1 MAQFNTD
8 LTVKPT
14 QYGSNIGDMLNI
26 ARGAQAYQQT
36 QQLNPLQLEQQKQI
50 TSQSQMTT
58 QTQERQINADQISY
72 LKKQAMRA
80 INDPDVRNGDPQAI
94 LRVLNGA
101 ETESSLVIKD
111 PKIISSIF
119 GPLKAEALKDPKRVV
134 QSLTA
139 LAQSNISPAEQAAL
153 QTPQLG
159 TVANQPALFR
169 PGPGTVE
176 SVQLGET
183 KPLATITATDMSKP
197 VYSQSSPLPHPVRE
211 AGKFHFPN
219 PSEQTDLQS
228 GQKFREGLTTRQ
240 SQLVSAKRNV
250 DEVLKVAD
258 EISKD
263 LIFTTGMP
271 GDIER
276 KARSFLGD
284 ERYKQLSKDLANLQI
299 ANIQAMGGSMDT
311 VGGQN
316 LQKLAS
322 GDETYPPKVI
332 MDITN
337 RVKADLKNIDLQAT
351 AAQKFFNKFGDNNM
365 KAFQQDWAKNADS
378 QIFEVM
384 NISENPKLTKAQKEA
399 QVNKILGNDPK
410 QRQIFHDKY
419 QNLKK
424 MIETGTLQ

>member
-26 ARGAQAYQQT
+26 ARGAQAYQQA
-36 QQLNPLQLEQQKQI
+36 QQINPLEVEQKKEQ
-50 TSQSQMTT
+50 TAQSKMTT

-139 LAQSNISPAEQAAL
+139 LAQSNISPSEQASL

-159 TVANQPALFR
+159 TVAGQPALFK

-176 SVQLGET
+176 SVKLGET
-183 KPLATITATDMSKP
+183 VTQKPITATDMSQP
-197 VYSQSSPLPHPVRE
+197 SYNQSSPLPHPVRE

-228 GQKFREGLTTRQ
+228 GQKFREGLITRQ
-240 SQLVSAKRNV
+240 SQMVNAKRNT
-250 DEVLKVAD
+250 DEILKVAE
-258 EISKD
+258 EIGND
-263 LIFTTGMP
+263 TIFTTGLP
-271 GDIER
+271 ADIER
-276 KARSFLGD
+276 KTRVLLGD
-284 ERYKQLSKDLANLQI
+284 EKYKYLSKELANLQI

-316 LQKLAS
+316 LQRLAL
-322 GDETYPPKVI
+322 GDETYPPNVI
-332 MDITN
+332 AKITN

-351 AAQKFFNKFGDNNM
+351 AAQKFYNKFGDNNM

-410 QRQIFHDKY
+410 QRQLFHDKY